1 MRSKYRRFL
10 IIGIVSAIA
19 ALLIATKIA
28 PVAQADLQSGRAGY
42 LSYREIP
49 GITES
54 EIEAIESLR
63 AANASFSFGMTLSS
77 ECFYWDDGSIGGFS
91 GQLCGRLTSLFGI
104 EFSPKIYEHTELI
117 EGLETGKIHFS
128 GEVSTTVPNNQTTY
142 YKTTSIADRSVK
154 LISLFSS
161 EALATIAKERPINY
175 AFLSHSALRE
185 LVEPYITVPFNTVI
199 VDDITTAYNMLTS
212 GEIDALFGD
221 EAIEAT
227 IKADYDLLIENF
239 TASIY
244 NSVSLA
250 TCMPELEPVISV
262 VQKYLLAD
270 GSSQIRELYAAG
282 RQEYLRHRLL
292 AQLTDEEKA
301 YLTLHQNPAAIIP
314 LAYEYDNYPVCFFN
328 ERENEWQ
335 GIAVDIIAE
344 LEALTGM
351 TFGCVNGSSD
361 DWSVLLG
368 KLESGNAAMITEL
381 IRSPER
387 EGRFLWANPPY
398 LSDYYT
404 LVSLADYPDID
415 TRQVRDARVGLL
427 EDSAFETVF
436 WELFP
441 GHEQTQRYSSTF
453 EAFDALERGDI
464 DLLMATRNLLLS
476 ATNYMERV
484 GYKSNIVLDK
494 SYTSSFG
501 FNENETVL
509 CSLVSKTL
517 RLIDTNRITE
527 NWVRRVFDYRGKM
540 ARSQVPYL
548 IAFSVLMVVGLT
560 AVIILFMKNRRAGQQ
575 LEHIVETRTAQLLDR
590 TKDLEV
596 QTEMAQVA
604 SQAKSEFLARMSHE
618 IRTPL
623 NAIIGMTQVAKKSI
637 ATEKA
642 VSSLDAVT
650 AASTHLLGILNDIL
664 DMSKIE
670 SGKFVLASDGFDLR
684 VAMDEVADI
693 IRQRCEEKTID
704 FENDFSIPEATSVV
718 GDKLRL
724 KQVLIN
730 LLGNAVKFTPDGG
743 RISFIIRTEADGGCV
758 QTSFR
763 VEDTGIGISEE
774 QQRRLFIAFEQAHD
788 NISLQFG
795 GTGLGLAISQNLV
808 HLMGGAIVVDSVVG
822 EGSAFSFEISLE
834 RTDLSDEVEQDVDI
848 PDLKGRRLLLVE
860 DVEINRVILTE
871 LLSETNVDI
880 DEAVDGA
887 EAVDMFGASPPGHY
901 DLVFMDVQMPN
912 VNGYEATRRIRA
924 LSREDAAAVPIIAMT
939 ANAYT
944 EDVERASEAG
954 MNAHLAKPIEIGKVM
969 DALKHWIQDA

>member
-1 MRSKYRRFL
+1 MRLKYKRFPTIL
-10 IIGIVSAIA
+10 IIFAIA
-19 ALLIATKIA
+19 VFAIAVKSA
-28 PVAQADLQSGRAGY
+28 PVAQASLPAERAGY
-42 LSYREIP
+42 SSYLEIP

-54 EIEAIESLR
+54 EMEAVEELK
-63 AANASFSFGMTLSS
+63 ANNTFFTFGMTLSS
-77 ECFYWDDGSIGGFS
+77 ECFYWDDNSIGGFS
-91 GQLCGRLTSLFGI
+91 SQLCGRLTELFDI
-104 EFSPKIYEHTELI
+104 EFRPKIYEHQALI
-117 EGLETGKIHFS
+117 EGLEAGMIHFS
-128 GEVSTTVPNNQTTY
+128 GEISTTVSSSRSTY
-142 YKTTSIADRSVK
+142 YKTTAISDRAVK
-154 LISLFSS
+154 VISLFSS

-175 AFLSHSALRE
+175 AFLSHSSLQE
-185 LVEPYITVPFNTVI
+185 LVEPYIHTPFNSVI
-199 VDDITTAYNMLTS
+199 VNDITTAYNMLTR

-227 IKADYDLLIENF
+227 IKADYDLLIEDF

-244 NSVSLA
+244 NSVSFA
-250 TCMPELEPVISV
+250 TCMPELEPIISV

-282 RQEYLRHRLL
+282 RQEYLRHKLL
-292 AQLTDEEKA
+292 AQLTNEEKA

-328 ERENEWQ
+328 ERESEWQ
-335 GIAVDIIAE
+335 GIAVDIVAE

-351 TFGCVNGSSD
+351 TFGCVNGYTD

-368 KLESGNAAMITEL
+368 KLESGHAAMITEL

-387 EGRFLWANPPY
+387 EGQFLWANPPY

-404 LVSLADYPDID
+404 LVSLTDYPDISM
-415 TRQVRDARVGLL
+415 RQVRDARVGLL

-441 GHEQTQRYSSTF
+441 DHGQTRRYTSTF
-453 EAFDALERGDI
+453 EAFDALERGDV
-464 DLLMATRNLLLS
+464 DLLMVTRNLLLS

-484 GYKSNIVLDK
+484 GYKANIVLDR

-501 FNENETVL
+501 FNKNETVL
-509 CSLVSKTL
+509 SSLVSKTL
-517 RLIDTNRITE
+517 RLIDTNRINE

-560 AVIILFMKNRRAGQQ
+560 AVIILLVKNRRAGQQ
-575 LEHIVETRTAQLLDR
+575 LEHIVEMRTAQLLER
-590 TKDLEV
+590 TKALEV

-623 NAIIGMTQVAKKSI
+623 NAIIGMTQIAKKSI
-637 ATEKA
+637 ATTKA
-642 VSSLDAVT
+642 VASLDAVT
-650 AASTHLLGILNDIL
+650 AASTHLLGILNDVL

-670 SGKFVLASDGFDLR
+670 SGKFVLSSDIFNLR
-684 VAMDEVADI
+684 VAMEEVADI
-693 IRQRCEEKTID
+693 IQQRCEEKNINFEKD
-704 FENDFSIPEATSVV
+704 FGISGAVGV
-718 GDKLRL
+718 AGDKLRL

-743 RISFIIRTEADGGCV
+743 RISFIIYAEPDGNRV
-758 QTSFR
+758 RTSFR

-774 QQRRLFIAFEQAHD
+774 QQSRLFIAFEQAHD

-808 HLMGGAIVVDSVVG
+808 HLMGGVIAVESIPG
-822 EGSAFSFEISLE
+822 EGSVFSFEIGLE
-834 RTDLSDEVEQDVDI
+834 RAENPDEEAQPMNI
-848 PDLKGRRLLLVE
+848 PDLSGKRILLVE
-860 DVEINRVILTE
+860 DVEINRIILKE
-871 LLSETNVDI
+871 LLAETNVSI
-880 DEAVDGA
+880 DEAIDGA
-887 EAVDMFGASPPGHY
+887 EAVDIFGASALQHY

-924 LSREDAAAVPIIAMT
+924 LEREDAAAVPIIAMT

-944 EDVERASEAG
+944 EDIARATEAG
-954 MNAHLAKPIEIGKVM
+954 MNAHLAKPIEIDKVM
-969 DALKHWIQDA
+969 DTLAHWIK